1 MRFPYL
7 IEVLAGAA
15 IAFHAIAA
23 SSDEIATPYAQ
34 YAQSTNGRIT
44 IGQAIVIAER
54 HVTGEAIEAELER
67 EDGRMVYDVDV
78 ETEDGMVEVFIDP
91 ETVAVLRTG
100 PDD

>member
-1 MRFPYL
+1 M
-7 IEVLAGAA
+7 
-15 IAFHAIAA
+15 
-23 SSDEIATPYAQ
+23 
-34 YAQSTNGRIT
+34 
-44 IGQAIVIAER
+44 IAER